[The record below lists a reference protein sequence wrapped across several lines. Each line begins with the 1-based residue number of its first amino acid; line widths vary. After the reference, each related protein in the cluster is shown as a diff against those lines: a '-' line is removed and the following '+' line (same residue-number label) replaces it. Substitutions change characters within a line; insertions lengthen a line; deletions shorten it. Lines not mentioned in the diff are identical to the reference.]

1 MGGGVRHH
9 AMVARI
15 ASVGMPLAA
24 LCAVVVGTGWLAPAV
39 ADQPPPL
46 WVSVGGAERQ
56 LAAGSTLAE
65 AVFALH
71 LHPRPGDL
79 VDVAGVTIR
88 AGAYPG
94 SVLVDG
100 AHAGA
105 GTRLHGGARLT
116 VAPGPDRTE
125 PVTTRRVPV
134 PGGEPADP
142 EYSLGTVPGVE
153 ITVRGT
159 ISGKVASSAFHATGP
174 ARVPH
179 AVALTFDD
187 GPWPGQTRRV
197 LAILRRMRA
206 PATFFLV
213 GDLAEHFPRLV
224 AAERRTP
231 GVLVEDHSFT
241 HPLTPP
247 FGEQRPAVVRYQ
259 IERTLRTL
267 SADRV
272 HATLFRPPGGG
283 WSDKV
288 VAIAS
293 SLGVRLVLWSVDPR
307 DWAPGATAKGITRNV
322 ITHARPGSIV
332 IMHDGGGDRSA
343 TIRALPKIIHGIRHR
358 GLRLVTVEP

>member
-1 MGGGVRHH
+1 V
-9 AMVARI
+9 VARI
-15 ASVGMPLAA
+15 VRVGFPLAA
-24 LCAVVVGTGWLAPAV
+24 LCAVVVGTGWRAPAV

-46 WVSVGGAERQ
+46 RVYVGAAQRQ
-56 LAAGSTLAE
+56 LAAGSTLAD
-65 AVFALH
+65 AVSALH
-71 LHPRPGDL
+71 LRPRPGDL
-79 VDVAGVTIR
+79 VDVTGVALRSGI
-88 AGAYPG
+88 YPG

-100 AHAGA
+100 VSAAPGV
-105 GTRLHGGARLT
+105 RLHMGDRLQL
-116 VAPGPDRTE
+116 APGPDRTE

-174 ARVPH
+174 PRVPH

-197 LAILRRMRA
+197 LAILRRMHA
-206 PATFFLV
+206 PATFFVV
-213 GDLAEHFPRLV
+213 GDVAEHFPGLI
-224 AAERRTP
+224 AAERQTP
-231 GVLVEDHSFT
+231 GVLVEDHSWA

-247 FGEQRPAVVRYQ
+247 FGEQRPAVVRFQ
-259 IERTLRTL
+259 IDRTLQTL
-267 SADRV
+267 SADGV

-322 ITHARPGSIV
+322 LTHAHAGSIV
-332 IMHDGGGDRSA
+332 IMHDGGGDRRA
-343 TIRALPKIIHGIRHR
+343 TIRALPKIIHGIRHK

>member
-1 MGGGVRHH
+1 
-9 AMVARI
+9 MVARI
-15 ASVGMPLAA
+15 ARVGFPLAA
-24 LCAVVVGTGWLAPAV
+24 LCAVVLGTGWLAPTL

-46 WVSVGGAERQ
+46 WVSVDGAQRQ
-56 LAAGSTLAE
+56 LAAGTTLAE
-65 AVFALH
+65 AISALD

-79 VDVAGVTIR
+79 VDVAGVTLQR
-88 AGAYPG
+88 GLYPG

-100 AHAGA
+100 AHAAPGD
-105 GTRLHGGARLT
+105 RLHGGARLM

-125 PVTTRRVPV
+125 PVTSRRVPV

-153 ITVRGT
+153 VTVRGT
-159 ISGKVASSAFHATGP
+159 ISGKVASSAFRATGP
-174 ARVPH
+174 AHVPH

-187 GPWPGQTRRV
+187 GPWPGQTRQV
-197 LAILRRMRA
+197 LAILRRMHA
-206 PATFFLV
+206 PATFFIV
-213 GDLAEHFPRLV
+213 GDVADRSPQLV

-231 GVLVEDHSFT
+231 GVLVEDHSWT
-241 HPLTPP
+241 HPLAPP
-247 FGEQRPAVVRYQ
+247 FGEQRPAVVRFQ
-259 IERTLRTL
+259 IERTLQTL
-267 SADRV
+267 SADGV

-307 DWAPGATAKGITRNV
+307 DWAPGATAKGITHNV
-322 ITHARPGSIV
+322 LTHVHPGSIV

-343 TIRALPKIIHGIRHR
+343 TVKALPKIIHGIRHK